1 MDRQLKL
8 SIVELSPVPVTG
20 DRHQAILNSVEM
32 AQKAEQWGFTRIWV
46 AEHHGAQ
53 AMAGRAPEVLIPL
66 IASKTNTIRVGSGS
80 VLLNHYSPYKVAE
93 NFSTLEDMFPERID
107 MGIGRATTG
116 VYTDIALQR
125 NRSFRQT
132 SEDSAEQLSELV
144 AWMNDG
150 FDEEHPF
157 SRVTVA
163 KNGSVP
169 PFWLLGSSAWSA
181 SAAAQLGLRYAFAG
195 FINPNQAYHI
205 SRTYINNFVPSAK
218 NTGVTAPEM
227 ILSLSL
233 YCAPTMEE
241 AARMTA
247 PAHVMMHKLR
257 TGDISGRLYT
267 EEESIDFLGGI
278 PEIEWMED
286 PKSFPRVMAGT
297 PDLLYDWVQ
306 QIAATFGIS
315 EVMIQCITP
324 NHEARLRSHR
334 LLAERFGILKSTD
347 HP

>member
-66 IASKTNTIRVGSGS
+66 IAAKTNRIRVGSGS

-93 NFSTLEDMFPERID
+93 NFSTLEDMFPGRID

-116 VYTDIALQR
+116 VYSDIALQR

-132 SEDSAEQLSELV
+132 SEDSAEQLAELSS
-144 AWMNDG
+144 WMNDT

-157 SRVTVA
+157 NRVKVA

-195 FINPNQAYHI
+195 FINPDQAFHI
-205 SRTYINNFVPSAK
+205 SRTYF
-218 NTGVTAPEM
+218 
-227 ILSLSL
+227 
-233 YCAPTMEE
+233 
-241 AARMTA
+241 
-247 PAHVMMHKLR
+247 
-257 TGDISGRLYT
+257 
-267 EEESIDFLGGI
+267 
-278 PEIEWMED
+278 
-286 PKSFPRVMAGT
+286 
-297 PDLLYDWVQ
+297 
-306 QIAATFGIS
+306 
-315 EVMIQCITP
+315 
-324 NHEARLRSHR
+324 
-334 LLAERFGILKSTD
+334 
-347 HP
+347 